1 MPSYLEPYDDVCTLE
16 SLLTSGS
23 DAQSIIETPERLA
36 KLREMFKVVPL
47 DVLPAG
53 IQIDPRFPRVF
64 SDPKK
69 GVPVEMFDTIV
80 KSDPTAKV
88 STSGEV
94 EKCGIYSQWMLNQYV
109 KSGAK
114 SRFGEDLY
122 KIVNLLKVYDRLKGR
137 LPADQRNIMNLKT
150 VDDLKSVVTAIQPFS
165 SEGEDSTGSGQVE
178 KVLDTESWVMLIPKT
193 QAAAIFYGKDTDWCT
208 ATESEGYNRFD
219 YYSKQGPLFI
229 AISKQD
235 AKDRYQFHVESE
247 QYMDPSDNP
256 VDGDFFKD
264 HPELGKAIVDYRK
277 KHGQVT
283 EVNVLFKLC
292 PSSVFEMYQEATDE
306 EKAHLLDSQ
315 VPTQMAID
323 GWLKGVWTGKELND
337 CQRGSPYLLFSEDR
351 STVSICASSYSDVD
365 GFIERK
371 CRTKFISYLDGNI
384 NVNGVGDYVEA
395 RHVWDAITDENMRI
409 IERCCLD
416 AGEEYFKDGEADK
429 YNLPDEVDT
438 TICAA
443 ARHAMESA
451 TESAIYKACKEHL
464 DSAIGG
470 KPYRIENTANAWAF
484 ATFNFQGLAKELDV
498 WVTETHGDGYAS
510 IDRFVETLMG
520 MRKYHG
526 DLADLPDIDYDQGM
540 DRKEFNEN
548 LADYLNDLDPG
559 EEMDKYIEGHREAAR
574 HAAVVAQRLYA
585 EHEEWGGMSDLIK
598 RISDRQGIPIDRLTK
613 SVEEKIT
620 DPESF
625 THYVK
630 KYLWPAQH
638 AQALKEL
645 YGVTDGET
653 MAESIIDGRPA
664 RAVIDATVLA
674 ESYLRRIEW
683 MAKNTDPFLAFLV
696 VDLLHPSL
704 TIPSKLVTY
713 GVFGYE
719 TYVSNITSSLQQLA
733 SNNERDNTNTSW
745 SWQVSLPPRAWTR
758 EYATQKM
765 REYLLDRVKKGE
777 WFRGAHTEWGK
788 RIPESPPY
796 EKMVMW
802 FYRLFKAGLTERQV
816 RTLWREKGNLTD
828 WWLETRTPL
837 DRLTLDQA
845 VHASRLWHAAMAR
858 QAAEQE
864 EIESTV
870 TLELVANLKDGVQI
884 FKLGPEHLKAEGDA
898 MGHCVGGNAYRNAE
912 IYSVRRHGKRLYTV
926 QLQRGGYRATGAPF
940 PPQSDARIVQFK
952 AKANR
957 LPGQPGTDVQAAE
970 AVLDYF
976 AKLGVSVRCSD
987 LSELDYAKI
996 RDEYEDPN
1004 F

>member
-1 MPSYLEPYDDVCTLE
+1 ME
-16 SLLTSGS
+16 SLLTLGS

-36 KLREMFKVVPL
+36 KLREIFKVDSEDAVNVKTTGRVTPEAFKTITTADPSAKL
-47 DVLPAG
+47 DAAG
-53 IQIDPRFPRVF
+53 NV
-64 SDPKK
+64 
-69 GVPVEMFDTIV
+69 V
-80 KSDPTAKV
+80 
-88 STSGEV
+88 
-94 EKCGIYSQWMLNQYV
+94 KCGIYSQWLLQQYV
-109 KSGAK
+109 KAPRAQQL
-114 SRFGEDLY
+114 RFGEDLY

-208 ATESEGYNRFD
+208 ATESERYNRFD
-219 YYSKQGPLFI
+219 YYSKMGPLFI

-256 VDGDFFKD
+256 VDDDFFKD
-264 HPELGKAIVDYRK
+264 HPELGKAIVGYRK

-283 EVNVLFKLC
+283 ALSRLRGEELNVLFKLC
-292 PSSVFEMYQEATDE
+292 PSSVFELYQEATDE
-306 EKAHLLDSQ
+306 EKAKLLTSR
-315 VPTQMAID
+315 VPVSIAID
-323 GWLKGVWTGKELND
+323 GWVKGVWTGKDLND

-351 STVSICASSYSDVD
+351 STVSICASSYSDVG

-371 CRTKFISYLDGNI
+371 CRTKFINYLDGNI

-395 RHVWDAITDENMRI
+395 HHVWDAITDENMRI

-416 AGEEYFKDGEADK
+416 AGEDYFEDGEADK
-429 YNLPDEVDT
+429 NNLPDEVDDA
-438 TICAA
+438 ICGA
-443 ARHAMESA
+443 ARSAMESA
-451 TESAIYKACKEHL
+451 AASAVYEACKEHL
-464 DSAIGG
+464 ASAIGG

-484 ATFNFQGLAKELDV
+484 STFTFQGLAKELDA
-498 WVTETHGDGYAS
+498 WIKETEGDGYAPVDS
-510 IDRFVETLMG
+510 FVESLMEMCAANG
-520 MRKYHG
+520 N
-526 DLADLPDIDYDQGM
+526 LANLPDVDYDQGV
-540 DRKEFNEN
+540 DREKFNED
-548 LADYLNDLDPG
+548 LANNLNDLDPG
-559 EEMDKYIEGHREAAR
+559 EEMDKYIEGYREAAR

-598 RISDRQGIPIDRLTK
+598 RISDRQEIPIDRLTK

-625 THYVK
+625 THYIK

-664 RAVIDATVLA
+664 RAVIDATILA

-683 MAKNTDPFLAFLV
+683 MAKNTDPFLTFLV
-696 VDLLHPSL
+696 VDLLHPSNS
-704 TIPSKLVTY
+704 TPSKLLTF
-713 GVFGYE
+713 GGFGYE
-719 TYVSNITSSLQQLA
+719 AFVGNMTAALQNLA
-733 SNNERDNTNTSW
+733 RKSGDLQTDT
-745 SWQVSLPPRAWTR
+745 WTR
-758 EYATQKM
+758 KDAAVKM
-765 REYLLDRVKKGE
+765 REYLLDRVEKGE
-777 WFRGAHTEWGK
+777 WYRGAFDEWGK
-788 RIPESPPY
+788 RIPESPPF

-837 DRLTLDQA
+837 DSLTLNQA
-845 VHASRLWHAAMAR
+845 VRASRLWHAAMAR

-926 QLQRGGYRATGAPF
+926 QLQRGGYHSTGAPF

-957 LPGQPGTDVQAAE
+957 LPGQPSTDVQAAE

-987 LSELDYAKI
+987 LSELDYAKV